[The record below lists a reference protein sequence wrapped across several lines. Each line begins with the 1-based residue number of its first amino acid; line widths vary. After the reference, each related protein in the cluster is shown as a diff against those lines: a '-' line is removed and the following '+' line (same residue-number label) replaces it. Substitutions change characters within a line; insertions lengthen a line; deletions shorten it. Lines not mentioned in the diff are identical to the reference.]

1 MFFVYLASMVFLS
14 GPEIASEYPRLRGG
28 ASGRRQRRPP
38 TYVAARLTG
47 TMARRT
53 SVAAVYLAAGI
64 VVAFASITVA
74 LLVTPMQPVSVAGQT
89 VRVGAAAPALSASGP
104 GELDLF
110 GQRLPTT
117 VRFLGPVRPRLALS
131 SITLNQQL
139 GSLFTAPH
147 HGNPGQ
153 AIGGALAAGWTRY
166 FEWET
171 AIAGGGALLLL
182 GALAGWLRVSRRR
195 TLVLLA
201 AGLVA
206 AEAVNLGAI
215 MVTAYT
221 APARLRAVHSLTALA
236 GRAALPPVS
245 PVSGTARPEVQAVVM
260 GDSTAAGLG
269 NAPLPHPSK
278 QAKACH
284 RSADTYAAGLAAAS
298 GWQVL
303 NLACSGATIP
313 AGILGPQQTAGVTVP
328 PQLAVAEKAT
338 RASVVIVSIG
348 ADDVGWSALLRLC
361 AASRACGNRASVA
374 YFQQRLAAFAV
385 SYYQLL
391 QQLAALPSH
400 PRVLVNL
407 YYDPFDTSRHCLD
420 NVGLDSAKEK
430 SLTGLLA
437 ALNGVLASGAQAAGL
452 TSVQPDFTDHALC
465 DPGPYVQGLHD
476 PAPFHP
482 TPAGELAIALA
493 DEHALNPAATPSQP
507 SPSQQTPSQPSPS

>member
-1 MFFVYLASMVFLS
+1 MS
-14 GPEIASEYPRLRGG
+14 
-28 ASGRRQRRPP
+28 
-38 TYVAARLTG
+38 TAARLTG
-47 TMARRT
+47 TMTRRT
-53 SVAAVYLAAGI
+53 FVAAVYLAAGVL
-64 VVAFASITVA
+64 VVFASIAVA

-89 VRVGAAAPALSASGP
+89 VRVGAAAPTLNVSGP

-139 GSLFTAPH
+139 GSLFAAPH
-147 HGNPGQ
+147 RGNPGQ
-153 AIGGALAAGWTRY
+153 AIGAALAAGWTRY
-166 FEWET
+166 FAWET
-171 AIAGGGALLLL
+171 AIAGACALVLL
-182 GALAGWLRVSRRR
+182 GALAGWLRMPWRR
-195 TLVLLA
+195 TAVLLA

-206 AEAVNLGAI
+206 AEAVNLGGI

-221 APARLRAVHSLTALA
+221 APARLRAVHSLTALV
-236 GRAALPPVS
+236 GRSALPPVS
-245 PVSGTARPEVQAVVM
+245 PVSGTARPGVQAVVL

-269 NAPLPHPSK
+269 NAPPPHPTR
-278 QAKACH
+278 QDRACH
-284 RSADTYAAGLAAAS
+284 RSADTYAAGLAAAT

-313 AGILGPQQTAGVTVP
+313 AGILGPQQTAGVTVS
-328 PQLAVAEKAT
+328 PQLAVAKKAT
-338 RASVVIVSIG
+338 RASAVIVSIG
-348 ADDVGWSALLRLC
+348 ADDVGWSALLQLC
-361 AASRACGNRASVA
+361 AVSRACDNRASVA
-374 YFQQRLAAFAV
+374 YFQQRLAAFAI

-420 NVGLDSAKEK
+420 HVGLDAGKET
-430 SLTGLLA
+430 SLLSLLD

-452 TSVQPDFTDHALC
+452 SSVQPDFTGHALC
-465 DPGPYVQGLHD
+465 DPGSYVQGLHD

-493 DEHALNPAATPSQP
+493 DQHALHPGTTPSQQP
-507 SPSQQTPSQPSPS
+507 SPSQQTPPQPFPS

>member
-1 MFFVYLASMVFLS
+1 M
-14 GPEIASEYPRLRGG
+14 
-28 ASGRRQRRPP
+28 
-38 TYVAARLTG
+38 
-47 TMARRT
+47 
-53 SVAAVYLAAGI
+53 AAVSLAAGLL
-64 VVAFASITVA
+64 VAFASIAVA

-89 VRVGAAAPALSASGP
+89 VRVGAAAPTLSASGP

-110 GQRLPTT
+110 GQQLPTT

-139 GSLFTAPH
+139 GSLFTAPQ

-153 AIGGALAAGWTRY
+153 AIGAALATGWTRY
-166 FEWET
+166 FEWQT
-171 AIAGGGALLLL
+171 VIVGGCALVLL
-182 GALAGWLRVSRRR
+182 GALAGWLRMSWRR
-195 TLVLLA
+195 TAVLLA
-201 AGLVA
+201 AGLVV
-206 AEAVNLGAI
+206 AEAVNLGGI

-221 APARLRAVHSLTALA
+221 APGRLRAVHSLTALA
-236 GRAALPPVS
+236 GRSALPPVS
-245 PVSGTARPEVQAVVM
+245 PVSGTTRPGVQVVVM

-269 NAPLPHPSK
+269 NAPLPHPSP
-278 QAKACH
+278 QAKACY
-284 RSADTYAAGLAAAS
+284 RSADTYAADLAAAT

-313 AGILGPQQTAGVTVP
+313 AGILGPQQTQGLTVP
-328 PQLAVAEKAT
+328 PQLAVAQKAT
-338 RASVVIVSIG
+338 RAQAVIISIG

-361 AASRACGNRASVA
+361 AASQACDNRASVA

-407 YYDPFDTSRHCLD
+407 YYDPFDTSQHCLD
-420 NVGLDSAKEK
+420 HVGLDPAKET
-430 SLTGLLA
+430 SLRGLLR
-437 ALNGVLASGAQAAGL
+437 ALNGVLATGAQAAGL
-452 TSVQPDFTDHALC
+452 ISVQTDFTGHALC

-476 PAPFHP
+476 TAPFHP

-493 DEHALNPAATPSQP
+493 DEHALHPSTTPSQQPSPPQQTQPLPSPPQQTQPLP
-507 SPSQQTPSQPSPS
+507 SPS

>member
-1 MFFVYLASMVFLS
+1 
-14 GPEIASEYPRLRGG
+14 
-28 ASGRRQRRPP
+28 
-38 TYVAARLTG
+38 
-47 TMARRT
+47 MARRT
-53 SVAAVYLAAGI
+53 SVAAVCLVAG
-64 VVAFASITVA
+64 VLVAFASIAVA

-89 VRVGAAAPALSASGP
+89 VRVGTAAPALSVSGP

-139 GSLFTAPH
+139 GSLLTAPH
-147 HGNPGQ
+147 QGDPGQ
-153 AIGGALAAGWTRY
+153 AIGAALAAGWTRY
-166 FEWET
+166 FAWET
-171 AIAGGGALLLL
+171 AIAGGCALLLL
-182 GALAGWLRVSRRR
+182 GALAGWLRVPWRR

-201 AGLVA
+201 AGLAV
-206 AEAVNLGAI
+206 AEAVNLGGI

-236 GRAALPPVS
+236 SRAIVAPVA
-245 PVSGTARPEVQAVVM
+245 PVSGAARPEVQVVVL

-269 NAPLPHPSK
+269 NAALPHPSR
-278 QAKACH
+278 QDRACY
-284 RSADTYAAGLAAAS
+284 RSADTYAAGLAAAT

-303 NLACSGATIP
+303 NLACSGATIR
-313 AGILGPQQTAGVTVP
+313 AGILGPQQTRGVTVP
-328 PQLAVAEKAT
+328 PQLAAAQKAT
-338 RASVVIVSIG
+338 HASAVIVSIG
-348 ADDVGWSALLRLC
+348 ADDVGWSALLQLC
-361 AASRACGNRASVA
+361 AVSRSCDNRASVA

-420 NVGLDSAKEK
+420 HVGLDPAKEQ
-430 SLTGLLA
+430 SLRGLLA

-452 TSVQPDFTDHALC
+452 SPVQPDFTGHQLC
-465 DPGPYVQGLHD
+465 DPGSYVQGLHD

-482 TPAGELAIALA
+482 TAAGELAIALA
-493 DEHALNPAATPSQP
+493 DQHALHPGTSPSPQP
-507 SPSQQTPSQPSPS
+507 SPSSQPQSRRPDGPAAIAWKHRDFLIRS

>member
-1 MFFVYLASMVFLS
+1 MS
-14 GPEIASEYPRLRGG
+14 
-28 ASGRRQRRPP
+28 
-38 TYVAARLTG
+38 TAARLTG
-47 TMARRT
+47 TMTRRT
-53 SVAAVYLAAGI
+53 FVAAVYLAAGVL
-64 VVAFASITVA
+64 VVFASIAVA

-89 VRVGAAAPALSASGP
+89 VRVGAAAPTLNASGP

-110 GQRLPTT
+110 GQQLPTT

-139 GSLFTAPH
+139 GSLFAAPH
-147 HGNPGQ
+147 RANPGQ
-153 AIGGALAAGWTRY
+153 AIGAALAAGWTRY
-166 FEWET
+166 FAWET
-171 AIAGGGALLLL
+171 AIAGACALVLL
-182 GALAGWLRVSRRR
+182 GALAGWLRMPWRR
-195 TLVLLA
+195 TAVLLA
-201 AGLVA
+201 TGLVA
-206 AEAVNLGAI
+206 AEAVNLGGI

-236 GRAALPPVS
+236 GRSALPPVS
-245 PVSGTARPEVQAVVM
+245 PVSGTGRPGVQAVVL

-269 NAPLPHPSK
+269 NAPLPHPTR
-278 QAKACH
+278 QDRACR
-284 RSADTYAAGLAAAS
+284 RSVDTYAAGLAAAT

-313 AGILGPQQTAGVTVP
+313 AGILGPQQTAGVTVS
-328 PQLAVAEKAT
+328 PQLAVAKKAT
-338 RASVVIVSIG
+338 RASAVIVSIG
-348 ADDVGWSALLRLC
+348 ADDVGWSALLQLC
-361 AASRACGNRASVA
+361 AVSRACDNRASVA
-374 YFQQRLAAFAV
+374 YFQQRLAAFAI

-420 NVGLDSAKEK
+420 HVGLDAGKET
-430 SLTGLLA
+430 SLLSLLD

-452 TSVQPDFTDHALC
+452 SSVQPDFTGHALC
-465 DPGPYVQGLHD
+465 DPGSYVQGLHD

-493 DEHALNPAATPSQP
+493 DQHALHPGTTPSQQP
-507 SPSQQTPSQPSPS
+507 SPSQQTPPQPFPS